1 MYRPRS
7 KAFTVVELL
16 VVIAI
21 IGVLVGLLLP
31 AVQAARETA
40 RKASCAN
47 NLKQLAQAAAT
58 YSSAKECTPP
68 TRYFPDYVLD
78 QNGYLLPAF
87 SNGGSLSGAFSSK
100 PPLAPLN
107 WVHALSPYLDMRDV
121 DETLRARLEGSP
133 KQPGQFANN
142 PATTITMVNDAIFSV
157 GGKKPILLC
166 PTDGFSVNDQSPLSY
181 GMNGGR
187 PNWYGGGN
195 APNGAD
201 APLNNDHPENG
212 FTQDRLYGSEHAAFN
227 MVRIKSTF
235 DDVSQNDGSGQTI
248 LIAEN
253 YNIFNWNN
261 AEPAGARGLIPA
273 QEFRQSILWI
283 DFSADATRIGLGA
296 DTAAAAQ
303 AAPVGDAAQ
312 NLAAEAAGVRMWER
326 SSGEFRAKAADYQTA
341 RPFSGHVQG
350 SNIAFCDNS
359 VRFFNSRA
367 AYSVYCQLMT
377 SNGKRS
383 KHPAYSPTTNNVG
396 GSTVLG
402 FPAWQ
407 NATVSTVDIN

>member
-31 AVQAARETA
+31 AVQAAREAA

-47 NLKQLAQAAAT
+47 NLKQLAQASAT

-87 SNGGSLSGAFSSK
+87 SNGGSLSGAFSSN
-100 PPLAPLN
+100 PPLVPLN

-133 KQPGQFANN
+133 KQPAPFTNN
-142 PATTITMVNDAIFSV
+142 PATDRSMVNAAIFSLS
-157 GGKKPILLC
+157 GKKAILLC
-166 PTDGFSVNDQSPLSY
+166 PTDGFSVTDQSPLSY

-187 PNWYGGGN
+187 PNWYASGN
-195 APNGAD
+195 PPTGAD

-212 FTQDRLYGSEHAAFN
+212 FTQDRLYGSEHAIFN

-235 DDVSQNDGSGQTI
+235 EDVSANDGAGQTI

-261 AEPAGARGLIPA
+261 TEPVGAQGGVPG

-283 DFSADATRIGLGA
+283 DFSADAARIGLGGDVA
-296 DTAAAAQ
+296 GAATAAGAQ
-303 AAPVGDAAQ
+303 DQ
-312 NLAAEAAGVRMWER
+312 AAEAAGVRMWER

-350 SNIAFCDNS
+350 SNVAFCDGS

-383 KHPAYSPTTNNVG
+383 KHPAYSPRTNNVG
-396 GSTVLG
+396 AQTVLG
-402 FPAWQ
+402 FPTWQ
-407 NATVSTVDIN
+407 SATVSTVDIN

>member
-31 AVQAARETA
+31 AVQAAREAA

-47 NLKQLAQAAAT
+47 NLKQLAQASAT

-87 SNGGSLSGAFSSK
+87 SNGGSLSGAFSSN
-100 PPLAPLN
+100 PPLVPLN

-133 KQPGQFANN
+133 KQPAPYNV
-142 PATTITMVNDAIFSV
+142 PATDIASASAAILSV
-157 GGKKPILLC
+157 GGKKAILLC

-187 PNWYGGGN
+187 SNWYPTGN
-195 APNGAD
+195 PPTGAD

-212 FTQDRLYGSEHAAFN
+212 FTQDRLYGSEHATFN

-235 DDVSQNDGSGQTI
+235 EDVSANDGTGQTI

-261 AEPAGARGLIPA
+261 YEPVGAQGLVPG

-283 DFSADATRIGLGA
+283 DFSADAARIGLGGDVA
-296 DTAAAAQ
+296 GAATAPGAQ
-303 AAPVGDAAQ
+303 DQ
-312 NLAAEAAGVRMWER
+312 AAEAAGVRMWER

-350 SNIAFCDNS
+350 SNVAFCDGS

-383 KHPAYSPTTNNVG
+383 KHPAYSPRTNNVG
-396 GSTVLG
+396 AQTVLG
-402 FPAWQ
+402 FPTWQ
-407 NATVSTVDIN
+407 SATVSTVDIN